1 MGENI
6 VGMITQKYLPKT
18 QKDNFHI
25 YLSGKDGSNYRVY
38 LPKCEYEKDD
48 IVQILAATQ
57 KTSSSGK
64 VYYEANNI
72 SLVTETKKNEGGNTN
87 TNTNNNGYTE
97 PTREP
102 VPQNLSHA
110 DKGSDMMETGIW
122 TRAAPAVC
130 KTIEDVEKYCDRA
143 LAYRR
148 KKLGG
153 NDEPFNDQF

>member
-72 SLVTETKKNEGGNTN
+72 SLVNEEPQTN
-87 TNTNNNGYTE
+87 GHTE

>member
-72 SLVTETKKNEGGNTN
+72 SLVNEEPQTN
-87 TNTNNNGYTE
+87 GHTE

-130 KTIEDVEKYCDRA
+130 KTIQDVEEYCDRA

>member
-1 MGENI
+1 MGENL

-38 LPKCEYEKDD
+38 LPKCDYEKDD

-72 SLVTETKKNEGGNTN
+72 SLVNEEPQTN
-87 TNTNNNGYTE
+87 GHTE

-148 KKLGG
+148 KKLSG

>member
-1 MGENI
+1 M
-6 VGMITQKYLPKT
+6 
-18 QKDNFHI
+18 
-25 YLSGKDGSNYRVY
+25 
-38 LPKCEYEKDD
+38 
-48 IVQILAATQ
+48 AATA
-57 KTSSSGK
+57 KTSSKGS
-64 VYYEANNI
+64 VYYQANNI
-72 SLVTETKKNEGGNTN
+72 SLVNEEPQTN
-87 TNTNNNGYTE
+87 GHTE

-110 DKGSDMMETGIW
+110 DRGSDMMETGIW

>member
-72 SLVTETKKNEGGNTN
+72 SLVNEEPQTN
-87 TNTNNNGYTE
+87 GHTE

-148 KKLGG
+148 KKLSG

>member
-38 LPKCEYEKDD
+38 LPKCDYEKDD

-57 KTSSSGK
+57 KTSSSGN

-87 TNTNNNGYTE
+87 TNTNNNGLNE
-97 PTREP
+97 PIVEP
-102 VPQNLSHA
+102 APQNLT
-110 DKGSDMMETGIW
+110 KGEEMLITGIW
-122 TRAAPAVC
+122 TRGVTSNKSPDELKNYAD
-130 KTIEDVEKYCDRA
+130 IA
-143 LAYRR
+143 LQYIRSQI
-148 KKLGG
+148 GG
-153 NDEPFNDQF
+153 KDEYNGQF

>member
-1 MGENI
+1 MSENI

-38 LPKCEYEKDD
+38 LPKCDYEKDD

-57 KTSSSGK
+57 KTSSSGN

-87 TNTNNNGYTE
+87 TNTNNNGRNE
-97 PTREP
+97 PIVEP
-102 VPQNLSHA
+102 MPQNLTK
-110 DKGSDMMETGIW
+110 D
-122 TRAAPAVC
+122 
-130 KTIEDVEKYCDRA
+130 
-143 LAYRR
+143 
-148 KKLGG
+148 
-153 NDEPFNDQF
+153 